1 MGNCQWCQRA
11 IRLRCLGRPSQR
23 FGAAG
28 KNSWLSAPDCIF
40 RLQYAER
47 RYMMLR
53 RQALGLLTASPL
65 PITVRLANRNPVMR
79 VGAFSEVQA
88 KKAALG
94 NGYSSRVRSGQT
106 SPRKER
112 HSLSRNGYR
121 GSPHPLPL
129 TPAGGPRDICTTS
142 HWRPRPA
149 QAKGG
154 DRVWPTSQAVQVN
167 TIEQPVGQ
175 TASQPCV
182 VTSAG
187 GRAISF
193 GDTP

>member
-1 MGNCQWCQRA
+1 MNT
-11 IRLRCLGRPSQR
+11 GRHLLDQ
-23 FGAAG
+23 GT
-28 KNSWLSAPDCIF
+28 
-40 RLQYAER
+40 
-47 RYMMLR
+47 
-53 RQALGLLTASPL
+53 ALLA
-65 PITVRLANRNPVMR
+65 PITALAGNRNPVTR
-79 VGAFSEVQA
+79 IGAFSEGPA

-106 SPRKER
+106 PPRKER
-112 HSLSRNGYR
+112 QSLSRNGYR

-187 GRAISF
+187 GRAMTF
-193 GDTP
+193 GETQ